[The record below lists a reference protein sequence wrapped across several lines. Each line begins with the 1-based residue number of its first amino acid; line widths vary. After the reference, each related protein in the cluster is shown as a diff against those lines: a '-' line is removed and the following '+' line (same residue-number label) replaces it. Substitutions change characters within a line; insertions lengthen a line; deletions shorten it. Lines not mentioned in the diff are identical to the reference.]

1 MSHVLDNYV
10 SIHAKQSLRLWIRI
24 LITTTLIEKRI
35 RLYLKENCSTTLPRF
50 DAMAALERAGEKI
63 TMSQLSD
70 RLLVSNGNVTVLINR
85 LVEDGLVDRQTDEND
100 RRIQYVTLTK
110 AGRQAFSKAAEM
122 HEALVDF
129 IFSDIGDPEINKLL
143 QMISEMSISVHKKL
157 TTK

>member
-1 MSHVLDNYV
+1 M
-10 SIHAKQSLRLWIRI
+10 

-35 RLYLKENCSTTLPRF
+35 RLYLKENCNTTLPRF

-100 RRIQYVTLTK
+100 RRIQYVALTK

-143 QMISEMSISVHKKL
+143 QMISEMSVSVHKKL